1 MSWKRI
7 ILFVLAFIVVFV
19 TVGCQSEIS
28 TGSEPSEGQQENT
41 MNQDEAAER
50 VEEYIDDAAAAL
62 PGDVELEPEG
72 DTTFASCDD
81 PTDDGPKGR
90 VIASHVYRLSGLPTE
105 ANEANAELLHQYW
118 TGKGYEII
126 LDRRPER
133 IYISAESSGDAFT
146 IFLRS
151 SVQGTLS
158 LGASSPCVW
167 PDGEP

>member
-1 MSWKRI
+1 MPRKRKN
-7 ILFVLAFIVVFV
+7 LFASAFIVVFMLA
-19 TVGCQSEIS
+19 GCQSEAPD
-28 TGSEPSEGQQENT
+28 GSESPEGQKINS
-41 MNQDEAAER
+41 MSQDEAADR

-105 ANEANAELLHQYW
+105 DNEANAELLHQFW
-118 TGKGYEII
+118 TDKGYEII